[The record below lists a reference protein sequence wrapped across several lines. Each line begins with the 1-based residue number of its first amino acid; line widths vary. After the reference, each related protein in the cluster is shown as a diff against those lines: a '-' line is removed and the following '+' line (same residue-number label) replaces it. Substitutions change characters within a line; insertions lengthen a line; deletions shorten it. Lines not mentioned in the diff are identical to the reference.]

1 MKTISLEGQKRES
14 AGKKSAKLLRKE
26 DRVPCVMYGGAENI
40 SFSVKYNDLLKIVY
54 TGDFLKVN
62 VSVDGK
68 KADALVKDIDFHPV
82 TDRILH
88 VDFQELVPGKLI
100 KTEIPVKTEGR
111 AAGVTVGG
119 VLELNLRKLI
129 VKATPEQLVPFITL
143 DVTSLELGK
152 SIKVRDVETDLNILT
167 PSGNPIARVIVPRAM
182 RSGTDEE
189 EGEATTEGAEV
200 AEGAED
206 AEKAA
211 E

>member
-1 MKTISLEGQKRES
+1 MKTISLEGVKRAD

-62 VSVDGK
+62 VSVENI

-88 VDFQELVPGKLI
+88 VDFQELVAGKVI

-111 AAGVTVGG
+111 AVGVATGG
-119 VLELNLRKLI
+119 VLELNLRKLS

-143 DVTSLELGK
+143 DVTDLELGK
-152 SIKVRDVETDLNILT
+152 SIKVRDVKTDLKILT
-167 PSGNPIARVIVPRAM
+167 PGGNPIARVIVPRAM
-182 RSGTDEE
+182 RSAGAEGE
-189 EGEATTEGAEV
+189 EGEEGATEGEAATEE
-200 AEGAED
+200 A
-206 AEKAA
+206 AA

>member
-1 MKTISLEGQKRES
+1 MRTISLEGVKRAD

-143 DVTSLELGK
+143 DVTALELGK

-182 RSGTDEE
+182 RSGGKEE
-189 EGEATTEGAEV
+189 TEGAETE
-200 AEGAED
+200 EG